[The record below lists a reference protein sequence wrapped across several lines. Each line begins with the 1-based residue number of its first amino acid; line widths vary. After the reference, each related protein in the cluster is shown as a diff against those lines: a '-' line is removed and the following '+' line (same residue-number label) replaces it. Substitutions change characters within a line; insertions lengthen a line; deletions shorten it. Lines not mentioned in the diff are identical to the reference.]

1 MKELIDIITERRST
15 RKFTDQPIEQEKL
28 DLILKAALMAPSSK
42 RCTPWHF
49 VVVEDANDLQTI
61 SESRQMGSAFVSG
74 AKMAIVVLAEEEKS
88 DVWVEDASIAA
99 SYIQL
104 MAESLGIGSCWV
116 QVRNRKKNDE
126 ETTEDVLK
134 KLLNIPDGLRA
145 ECVIALG
152 HKGEEKAPFDQSKLK
167 LDRIHRGKF

>member
-49 VVVEDANDLQTI
+49 VVVEDVNDLQAI

-104 MAESLGIGSCWV
+104 MAESLGLGSCWV
-116 QVRNRKKNDE
+116 QVRNRKNNDG
-126 ETTEDVLK
+126 ETTENVLK
-134 KLLNIPDGLRA
+134 KLLNIPDGLKV